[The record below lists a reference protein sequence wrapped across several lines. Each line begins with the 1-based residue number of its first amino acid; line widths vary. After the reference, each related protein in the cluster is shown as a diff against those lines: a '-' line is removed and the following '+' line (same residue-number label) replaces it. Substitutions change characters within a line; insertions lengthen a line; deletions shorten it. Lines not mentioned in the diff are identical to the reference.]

1 MKRGLVLGRFQP
13 FHFGH
18 LELIKSILNDRIK
31 PLICIGSA
39 QYSQTDDNPFTAEER
54 EEMIRAVMKT
64 LNCDYKIFRIPDI
77 NDYDRYVSHLEKFVP
92 DFNYVYS
99 GNPIVQRLFSAA
111 GYEVTKL
118 QLINREIWEGS
129 AIRLAMME
137 DKDWESAVP
146 KQVADVIHKLKGTER
161 LKKNT

>member
-1 MKRGLVLGRFQP
+1 
-13 FHFGH
+13 
-18 LELIKSILNDRIK
+18 
-31 PLICIGSA
+31 
-39 QYSQTDDNPFTAEER
+39 
-54 EEMIRAVMKT
+54 MIRAVMKT

-92 DFNYVYS
+92 DFNCVYS

-111 GYEVTKL
+111 GYEITKL